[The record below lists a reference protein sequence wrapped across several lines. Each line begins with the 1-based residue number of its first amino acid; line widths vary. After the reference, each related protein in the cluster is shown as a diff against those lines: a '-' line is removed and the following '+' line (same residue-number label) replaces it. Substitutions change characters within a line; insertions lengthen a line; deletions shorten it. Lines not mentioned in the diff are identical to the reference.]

1 MWYTTSMIL
10 TYGAI
15 GVSFFYALYLLSL
28 ALSKTKTFDPSVFT
42 RHQSTKYQSL
52 ESINPSYV
60 VQDIEKTIISE
71 INPNSSTINL
81 IINSLNILG
90 LLGTFLGLSNALP
103 VLLKLDLTNIEK
115 SMNGITNSVGNAFYT
130 SIAGIVCALVLS
142 IVNRFLNMKIQLRVE
157 NTKDSI
163 LDTLFSGKSSNRT
176 SSWNPE
182 DFYKSIRDYFN
193 STMEEF
199 SKEVS
204 ISYDKLQT
212 WTKNVIESNTKLVM
226 DSAKKSTDNL
236 ERVIGLLNSERNAL
250 DQVKKNWS
258 KSIEQLHASSTNIAS
273 MTQNV
278 NNFATLTERLIE
290 QIDLFSIGYQD
301 QINKINEVFKQTN
314 QPSEVMEN
322 LYRAIETNI
331 NQNKLL
337 VGMQEATQ
345 TSLVDSVDAIT
356 KMNELHGR
364 DIKDVINA
372 LDRQLTKYGED
383 MKSNSSTM
391 NSELR
396 TQLSGLIS
404 SIEKQTDALYD
415 RQLQL
420 MNSLNS
426 SLASHIAHLA
436 EQSERQI
443 KEIRLMHANMAAAFE
458 SLFKEGL
465 YIYEKQ

>member
-1 MWYTTSMIL
+1 MSMIL

-15 GVSFFYALYLLSL
+15 GVSFFYALYLLSH
-28 ALSKTKTFDPSVFT
+28 ALSKTRGFEPLVFAG
-42 RHQSTKYQSL
+42 HQSTKYLSL

-60 VQDIEKTIISE
+60 VQDIERTIISE

-103 VLLKLDLTNIEK
+103 VLLDLDLTNIDK
-115 SMNGITNSVGNAFYT
+115 SMAGITNSVGNAFYT

-157 NTKDSI
+157 DTKDSI
-163 LDTLFSGKSSNRT
+163 LDTLFSGKNSSRT
-176 SSWNPE
+176 SSWNPD

-193 STMEEF
+193 SSMEEF

-204 ISYDKLQT
+204 ESYEKLQT
-212 WTKNVIESNTKLVM
+212 WSKTVIDTNTKLVM
-226 DSAKKSTDNL
+226 DSSKKSAGDL
-236 ERVIGLLNSERNAL
+236 ERVIGLLNNERNAL

-278 NNFATLTERLIE
+278 NNFAALTERLIE

-345 TSLVDSVDAIT
+345 TSLVDSVEAIS
-356 KMNELHGR
+356 KMNEQHGR
-364 DIKDVINA
+364 DIKEVIVT

-383 MKSNSSTM
+383 MRSNSISM
-391 NSELR
+391 YSELK

-404 SIEKQTDALYD
+404 SIEKQTDVLHE

-426 SLASHIAHLA
+426 SLGSQIAPLA
-436 EQSERQI
+436 KQSERQTE
-443 KEIRLMHANMAAAFE
+443 EIRLLHGNMAAAFE

-465 YIYEKQ
+465 YTYEKQ